1 MKKLILILLLGISVL
16 GILIIAQDTANQ
28 ISAQQSFEKKLNVH
42 AKKEGN
48 QMSIMIMGLVLAGAA
63 GSFYRYS
70 RIKS

>member
-16 GILIIAQDTANQ
+16 GILAIAQDTANQ

-42 AKKEGN
+42 AKREGN
-48 QMSIMIMGLVLAGAA
+48 RMSIMIMGMALAGAA

>member
-1 MKKLILILLLGISVL
+1 MKKIILILLLGISVL

-42 AKKEGN
+42 TKRQGN
-48 QMSIMIMGLVLAGAA
+48 RMSIMIMGLVLAGAA

-70 RIKS
+70 RIKG